1 MLNWER
7 GRVAHQDRAQDSY
20 VGLGAS
26 LETVN
31 VELLKVGETCEM
43 AIPSQ
48 ASKDEGVET
57 RRAASKG
64 RIFLRWRDS
73 PAHKHSILSGSE
85 NYSVMNLEVAGSSPA
100 AITNKCY
107 FSRDESSERLSYN
120 IITYKFFN

>member
-1 MLNWER
+1 MDGPL
-7 GRVAHQDRAQDSY
+7 AHQDRASDSY
-20 VGLGAS
+20 VRLGAS

-100 AITNKCY
+100 EITTTNHQKNTLKY
-107 FSRDESSERLSYN
+107 VHLLF
-120 IITYKFFN
+120 TYEK

>member
-1 MLNWER
+1 MLRLKSSEC
-7 GRVAHQDRAQDSY
+7 GLVAHQDRAQDSY
-20 VGLGAS
+20 ERLGAS

-31 VELLKVGETCEM
+31 VELLKVGETSKM

-100 AITNKCY
+100 EITTTSNQKNTLKY
-107 FSRDESSERLSYN
+107 VHLLF
-120 IITYKFFN
+120 TYEK